1 MTIMNMVGGSG
12 GDDSMVEISAKGSFS
27 ITGTNT
33 YVSKTTNYKEY
44 VRYNYVS
51 SPSMTG
57 FKTPAAAFLTYQSIS
72 YVDPRTTS
80 DGVTTHEGYIDPSHI
95 TADTLGDYLKSLCD
109 SDKTF
114 HASMYGTITMNGG
127 KLMTGAQFTANDY
140 YTVVAD
146 GDSSSITYTGLP
158 TSLLKCRL
166 WYSASGAP
174 PVFVPV
180 SIQITYSNK

>member
-1 MTIMNMVGGSG
+1 MTIMNMVGSSG
-12 GDDSMVEISAKGSFS
+12 GDDSIVEISTKGSFS

-33 YVSKTTNYKEY
+33 YASTTTNYREY
-44 VRYNYVS
+44 VLYNYIS

-57 FKTPAAAFLTYQSIS
+57 FKTPAATFLTYQSIS
-72 YVDPRTTS
+72 HVEPRTTS
-80 DGVTTHEGYIDPSHI
+80 DGVSTHEGYIDPSHI
-95 TADTLGDYLKSLCD
+95 TVDTLGDYLKSLCD

-127 KLMTGAQFTANDY
+127 KLMTGAQFTTKDY
-140 YTVVAD
+140 YNIVAD

-158 TSLLKCRL
+158 TSSLKGRL
-166 WYSASGAP
+166 WYRASSAP